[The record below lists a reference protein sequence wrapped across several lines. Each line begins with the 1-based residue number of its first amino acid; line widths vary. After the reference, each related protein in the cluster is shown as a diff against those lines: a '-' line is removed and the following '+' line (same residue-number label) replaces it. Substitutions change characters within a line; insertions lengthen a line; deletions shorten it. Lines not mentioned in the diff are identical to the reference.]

1 MEISIVKTK
10 QPKTKPNPATLSF
23 GTVFSDHMFLMEYDG
38 AEGWHDA
45 RIVPYAP
52 IPLSPA
58 AAVFHY
64 GAEVFEGLKAYRTPD
79 GNVQMFR
86 PMENLKRMSDSAERI
101 TLPQF
106 DRDFVLEAMRRL
118 VDIDRDWVPDA
129 PGTSLYIR
137 PFLFATDPDL
147 SLHGISHAV
156 FCIITSPVGSYYK
169 EGINPVRIMIEPKMC
184 ARCAAERAM
193 QNAAETTQQPT
204 GRAHALKSLDFPR
217 CCGWMAWNANTSKKW
232 AA

>member
-79 GNVQMFR
+79 GSVQMFR
-86 PMENLKRMSDSAERI
+86 PMENL
-101 TLPQF
+101 
-106 DRDFVLEAMRRL
+106 
-118 VDIDRDWVPDA
+118 
-129 PGTSLYIR
+129 
-137 PFLFATDPDL
+137 
-147 SLHGISHAV
+147 
-156 FCIITSPVGSYYK
+156 
-169 EGINPVRIMIEPKMC
+169 
-184 ARCAAERAM
+184 
-193 QNAAETTQQPT
+193 
-204 GRAHALKSLDFPR
+204 
-217 CCGWMAWNANTSKKW
+217 
-232 AA
+232 